1 MNEIYLASKSPRRLE
16 LLQQMG
22 VACKMVL
29 LRDDGGRMRDVD
41 EAPLPGENPFVYVE
55 RMAKMKA
62 DIGVLRAKQRAL
74 PPMPL
79 LGADTTVVYNGTIL
93 GKPGSAADATR
104 MLKMLSGTTH
114 EVLTS
119 IAITNGNRMLHDTS
133 VTRVRFRDITES
145 EIQNYIA
152 SGEPMGK
159 AGSYAVQ
166 GMGAIF
172 VERIEGSYSG
182 VMGLPIYETSVL
194 LSRFGIQV
202 L

>member
-22 VACKMVL
+22 VACKMIL
-29 LRDDGGRMRDVD
+29 LREDGGRMRDID
-41 EAPLPGENPFVYVE
+41 EEPLSTENPFVYVE

-79 LGADTTVVYNGTIL
+79 LGADTTVVFNGTIL
-93 GKPGSAADATR
+93 GKPKNAEDAAR

-114 EVLTS
+114 EVLT
-119 IAITNGNRMLHDTS
+119 AVAVTNGNRMLHDTS

-145 EIQNYIA
+145 EMKNYIA

-159 AGSYAVQ
+159 AGSYAIQ
-166 GMGAIF
+166 GAGAVF

-182 VMGLPIYETSVL
+182 VMGLPIYETAIL
-194 LSRFGIQV
+194 LSRFGV
-202 L
+202 SVV

>member
-166 GMGAIF
+166 GMGAVF

>member
-16 LLQQMG
+16 LLQQIG
-22 VACKMVL
+22 VACKMIL
-29 LRDDGGRMRDVD
+29 LREDGGRMRDID
-41 EAPLPGENPFVYVE
+41 EEPLTSENPFVYVE

-79 LGADTTVVYNGTIL
+79 IGADTTVVFNGQIL
-93 GKPGSAADATR
+93 GKPKNAEDAAR
-104 MLKMLSGTTH
+104 MLKMLSGNTH
-114 EVLTS
+114 EVLT
-119 IAITNGNRMLHDTS
+119 AVAVTNGNRMLHDTS
-133 VTRVRFRDITES
+133 ITRVRFRDLTDA
-145 EIQNYIA
+145 EIKNYIA

-159 AGSYAVQ
+159 AGSYAIQ
-166 GMGAIF
+166 GVGGVF

-202 L
+202 I